1 MFMSLPQIAQV
12 KKIVNKNK
20 AAAASSSSSDEKD
33 KETKL
38 QPLQPTDFVS
48 TFLQELKGGMTGA

>member
-20 AAAASSSSSDEKD
+20 AAASSSSSDEKD

-48 TFLQELKGGMTGA
+48 TFLQELKGGMTAV